1 MSLLAGATDPVSGA
15 ARTHFNPLSVYRAFM
30 ATISATGAALVWFR
44 RDLRLTDNPALH
56 AAVLTGRPLVLVFI
70 DQRDRTLGTA
80 PGAAADWWL
89 HGSLARLERD
99 IAARGG
105 QLTLL
110 RGDPAQL
117 IPELARTH
125 GVAEAFW
132 NRSGE
137 PAIDAR
143 DRVLAAALHAAGT
156 TPHAFAGTTLIDPA
170 SLLTGSDTPYRVF
183 GAFWRAA
190 MRELAPRPCLP
201 APEALTMTAGTPPGD
216 RLAEWSLRPSR
227 PDWAS
232 GFAAEWQPG
241 EAGAADRLELFL
253 DEALDGY
260 AEGRDRP
267 DRHGTSKLSPHLG
280 FGEIS
285 PRQVWHSVQARLVAG
300 AGGHAAERFL
310 AEIGWREF
318 AYYLLHHFDDLRSAN
333 FNRSFDAF
341 PWRSDT
347 AGFTAWTRGQ
357 TGIPLVDAGM
367 RQLWTTGWMHNRVRM
382 VCASFLVKH
391 LRCDWRQ
398 GMAWFEHTLVDAD
411 RAVNAAS
418 WQWVAGSGADA
429 APYLRIFNP
438 VRQGER
444 FDPDGRYIQQW
455 VPELS
460 GLPLRWIHEPGK
472 APAEVRQAAG
482 LVLGQTYPFAVCDL
496 AAGRDA
502 ALAAYKAMKSETPDA
517 L

>member
-1 MSLLAGATDPVSGA
+1 
-15 ARTHFNPLSVYRAFM
+15 M

-44 RDLRLTDNPALH
+44 RDLRLADNPALH
-56 AAVLTGRPLVLVFI
+56 AAVQTGRQLVLVFI
-70 DQRDRTLGTA
+70 DQRDRALGTA
-80 PGAAADWWL
+80 PGEAADWWL
-89 HGSLARLERD
+89 HGSLASLAQE
-99 IAARGG
+99 IGTRGG

-110 RGDPAQL
+110 RGDPAVL
-117 IPELARTH
+117 IPELARKH
-125 GVAEAFW
+125 HVAEAFW
-132 NRSGE
+132 NRAGE

-143 DRVLAAALHAAGT
+143 DRAIAAKLQAGGT
-156 TPHAFAGTTLIDPA
+156 LPHAFAGTTLIDPA
-170 SLLTGSDTPYRVF
+170 SLLTGTGTPYKVF

-190 MRELAPRPCLP
+190 LRELAPRPALP
-201 APEALTMTAGTPPGD
+201 APGQLTMAARLPAGEALE
-216 RLAEWSLRPSR
+216 EWTLRPAS
-227 PDWAS
+227 PDWAT
-232 GFAAEWQPG
+232 GFKTLWQPG
-241 EAGAADRLELFL
+241 EAGASERLETFL
-253 DEALDGY
+253 DAALDDY

-267 DRHGTSKLSPHLG
+267 DRPGTSMLSPHLG

-300 AGGHAAERFL
+300 ASFQAAERFL

-318 AYYLLHHFDDLRSAN
+318 AYYLLHHFDDLRTHN
-333 FNRSFDAF
+333 FNRKFDAF
-341 PWRSDT
+341 PWRRDD
-347 AGFTAWTRGQ
+347 AGFNAWMRGQ

-367 RQLWTTGWMHNRVRM
+367 RQLWATGWMHNRVRM

-429 APYLRIFNP
+429 APYFRIFNP

-444 FDPDGRYIQQW
+444 FDPEGSYVRQW

-460 GLPLRWIHEPGK
+460 GLPVRWIHQPWK
-472 APAEVRQAAG
+472 APAERLHAAG
-482 LVLGQTYPFAVCDL
+482 LVPGERYPRPVCDL

-502 ALAAYKAMKSETPDA
+502 ALSAYQDMKAGNAAGPQTCKST
-517 L
+517 